1 MDLVVVGRVGAP
13 HGVSGAF
20 RITSSTDPPEN
31 IERYRPWLLGRDG
44 DYHEVQVCSVKPLG
58 QGFVVRLRG
67 VIDRDQAQALSGL
80 DVAVP
85 RGALPELV
93 SDREYYWRD
102 LIGMS
107 VRNAGGRDLG
117 TVRDLIPT
125 GAHDVLVIDDG
136 RRETLVPFA
145 DAFLVEV
152 NVAERTLV
160 VDWQDPL

>member
-13 HGVSGAF
+13 HGVSGAL

-31 IERYRPWLLGRDG
+31 IERYRPWLLGRHG
-44 DYHEVQVCSVKPLG
+44 EYREVQVCSVKPLG

-85 RGALPELV
+85 RGALPELA

-102 LIGMS
+102 LIGH
-107 VRNAGGRDLG
+107 VRQEC
-117 TVRDLIPT
+117 
-125 GAHDVLVIDDG
+125 
-136 RRETLVPFA
+136 RRS
-145 DAFLVEV
+145 
-152 NVAERTLV
+152 
-160 VDWQDPL
+160 